1 MAAPTWIDCPY
12 RRAEMDSTMKI
23 AIFDVSHWHFPL
35 YLGPLKDPGIEMIG
49 ISDTASFAGNRFA
62 NELNCRLYESNEELL
77 KADFDFALVFSRHS
91 EMAYL
96 AEQLIK
102 RGTPFLI
109 EKPCGLNLG
118 EVRKIRQLAE
128 QHGVYVSVPFII
140 RVSDL
145 AKRLSISNGFTPEG
159 FQHFSFRFNVG
170 SVARYERNGCG
181 WMLDKQYA
189 GGGSLLNVGVHFID
203 LIASLTNS
211 PITHV
216 SAQARTHRPDV
227 TVDEQAILTCQNA
240 AGQIGI
246 IETGYL
252 YPSTPDDQRD
262 FAFSISHTSTYVR
275 GYANQ
280 FFTKAREQE
289 HGQSITVE
297 YNTDAYYP
305 IFLRRSWEDL
315 VMGRPPITGLREAE
329 HALAVIEAAYTSAE
343 GGGIP
348 VSITHEL

>member
-1 MAAPTWIDCPY
+1 MAAHTWIECRHLGSETD
-12 RRAEMDSTMKI
+12 TIMKI

-35 YLGPLKDPGIEMIG
+35 YLAPLRDSGIEVIG
-49 ISDTASFAGNRFA
+49 ISDSASFAGERFA
-62 NELNCRLYESNEELL
+62 KELNCKLYASNEELF

-91 EMAYL
+91 DMASL
-96 AEQLIK
+96 AERLIK

-109 EKPCGLNLG
+109 EKPCGLNLK
-118 EVRKIRQLAE
+118 EVRHIRQLAE
-128 QHGVYVSVPFII
+128 QRGVYVSVPFII

-145 AKRLSISNGFTPEG
+145 AKRLSIADGFTPEG

-170 SVARYERNGCG
+170 SVSRYERNGCG
-181 WMLDKQYA
+181 WMLDKQHA
-189 GGGSLLNVGVHFID
+189 GGGSLLNVGIHFID

-216 SAQARTHRPDV
+216 SAQARTHHPGV
-227 TVDEQAILTCQNA
+227 TVDEQAILTCQNT

-262 FAFSISHTSTYVR
+262 FAFSISHTSSYVR
-275 GYANQ
+275 GYADQ
-280 FFTKAREQE
+280 FFTKKREQE
-289 HGQSITVE
+289 NGKAITVE

-305 IFLRRSWEDL
+305 VFLRRSWDDL
-315 VMGRPPITGLREAE
+315 AKGRQPIAGLREAE
-329 HALAVIEAAYTSAE
+329 HALAVIEAAYVSAD

-348 VSITHEL
+348 LSIKHES